1 MEDVRIDKRAIIKH
15 LKRTGSHVSIDAW
28 VYCAVRLWVGS
39 WVHIAPHV
47 SIIGGEKSLLKIG
60 DFSGI
65 STGAR
70 IICGGEDFVNSLCG
84 FVPEEFRTT
93 VYGETVFENF
103 SWVGAGAIL
112 LPNITLAEGSVVGAG
127 AVLTK
132 STEPWVVYAGN
143 PARPLKERNKKQIL
157 ENYQKMVCREHY

>member
-1 MEDVRIDKRAIIKH
+1 MEDVRIDERAILKH
-15 LKRTGSHVSIDAW
+15 LMGTGNHVSIDIW
-28 VYCAVRLWVGS
+28 VYCSVRLWVGS

-47 SIIGGEKSLLKIG
+47 SIIGGERSTLKIG

-65 STGAR
+65 STGGK

-84 FVPEEFRTT
+84 FVPEEFRSTT
-93 VYGETVFENF
+93 YGITTLENF

-112 LPNITLAEGSVVGAG
+112 LPNVTMAEGSVVGAG

-143 PARPLKERNKKQIL
+143 PARPLKERNKEKIL
-157 ENYQKMVCREHY
+157 ENYYKLIEKKR